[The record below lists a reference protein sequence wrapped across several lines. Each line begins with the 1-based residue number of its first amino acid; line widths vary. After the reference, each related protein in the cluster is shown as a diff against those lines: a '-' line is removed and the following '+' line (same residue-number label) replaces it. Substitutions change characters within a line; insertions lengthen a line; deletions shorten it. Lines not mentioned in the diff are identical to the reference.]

1 MTRLYKP
8 LLEPLGL
15 TYPQYLEMQ
24 ALRARDGLAV
34 GEFGEQL
41 SLDSGTLTPLF
52 KRQQA
57 AGLLGRLRDTADQ
70 RRVRARLSRKGRAL
84 RARAAAV
91 PALASRGTTSIPR
104 RVRRPTN
111 HAASSGGSTAS
122 TTAVTGIWW

>member
-91 PALASRGTTSIPR
+91 PLQLAEASDCTADEVTRLAGQLHALHQRLG
-104 RVRRPTN
+104 RPATPPP
-111 HAASSGGSTAS
+111 
-122 TTAVTGIWW
+122 